1 MIPSGNQT
9 WQWKNTNVPSFKPP
23 SIRDCPLFV
32 ARVPHQKY
40 IAITQRIYI
49 YNKHEWRAKLLT
61 NRNGH
66 SQSGWFP
73 IGCEGLYFHG
83 MSCIKIGYR

>member
-9 WQWKNTNVPSFKPP
+9 WPWKNTNVPSFKPP

-49 YNKHEWRAKLLT
+49 INMSGGQNYLLIAMDIAKVGGSLSVVKL
-61 NRNGH
+61 
-66 SQSGWFP
+66 
-73 IGCEGLYFHG
+73 
-83 MSCIKIGYR
+83 CIFMVCNV